1 MRVSEDVF
9 WVSGMLV
16 SVYGCLWKCLG
27 YVRGDMGVSGDVQWC
42 LGVSGGVG
50 RCWGGPKGGVWQS
63 FPLNFLQFQKVTN
76 DILDIFQWTLRSQMS
91 QISKCP
97 KLRVVLGYWEA
108 LGEVSEMRY
117 NNLLYSSSK
126 RSYCSSSGW
135 LKANFLFGTEN
146 RDFYF
151 LTCNV
156 QTNLRSL
163 YWTTIFIG
171 PESDHW
177 QCLSLTD

>member
-27 YVRGDMGVSGDVQWC
+27 YVRGDMGVSGDVQGC

-50 RCWGGPKGGVWQS
+50 RCWRGPKGGVWQS

-108 LGEVSEMRY
+108 LGEVSELRY
-117 NNLLYSSSK
+117 KNLLYSSSK
-126 RSYCSSSGW
+126 RSYCRAVDRI
-135 LKANFLFGTEN
+135 LKSRIKSDLKS
-146 RDFYF
+146 RIKSDLSDF
-151 LTCNV
+151 LTGRKP
-156 QTNLRSL
+156 LLLWS
-163 YWTTIFIG
+163 F
-171 PESDHW
+171 
-177 QCLSLTD
+177 

>member
-27 YVRGDMGVSGDVQWC
+27 YVRGDMGVSGDVQGC

-50 RCWGGPKGGVWQS
+50 RCWGGAKGGVCQS

-126 RSYCSSSGW
+126 RSYCSTIHSVKLPLAFSFCQIAPVPHCYG
-135 LKANFLFGTEN
+135 A
-146 RDFYF
+146 Y
-151 LTCNV
+151 NV
-156 QTNLRSL
+156 VR
-163 YWTTIFIG
+163 
-171 PESDHW
+171 
-177 QCLSLTD
+177 

>member
-27 YVRGDMGVSGDVQWC
+27 YVRGDMGVSGDVQGC

-117 NNLLYSSSK
+117 NNLLYCSSK
-126 RSYCSSSGW
+126 RSYCTI
-135 LKANFLFGTEN
+135 LVNFNPTVWSIRRF
-146 RDFYF
+146 
-151 LTCNV
+151 
-156 QTNLRSL
+156 
-163 YWTTIFIG
+163 
-171 PESDHW
+171 SDVG
-177 QCLSLTD
+177 QSTSCKLPMQS